1 MTTNQF
7 KSDIVFLKIAV
18 LPVSDARLQW
28 TTIPTAFRLWDA
40 SRLLKLV
47 RNQSYLEAGITPTV
61 VMLAHATMQWSE
73 AALTSLTRTASHREK
88 K

>member
-7 KSDIVFLKIAV
+7 KSDMIFLKIAV

-28 TTIPTAFRLWDA
+28 STIPTAFRLWDA

-47 RNQSYLEAGITPTV
+47 RNQSYLEPGITPTV

-73 AALTSLTRTASHREK
+73 VARTSLTHTASHWEK
-88 K
+88 R